1 MIKFRLFNLTALF
14 LILSLSLFAQQATY
28 QVSGKVIT
36 RDGNAASGI
45 SIVLKGSG
53 LATMTAENGEFTFK
67 RVKTGNYVLI
77 ASAIGLKKQDQAI
90 RVTNSDVSGIN
101 LTLDENSSQL
111 DEIVISSTKTNRFN
125 KKQSEFV
132 AKTPLSKLENPQV
145 YTTVSKELLT
155 DQLIFNVDEAVRNVP
170 GMQKMWEATGRGGD
184 GGSYYNTRGFI
195 VQSNLRNGIAGIVT
209 SDIDAVNLERLEV
222 IKGPSATLFGSAL
235 TSYGGLINRVTKKPY
250 ETFGGEVAF
259 SGGNNNFHRIHLD
272 LNQPINDKLLFRINA
287 AYNNED
293 TFQDIGFTKSSVFAP
308 SLTYNASDRLTIN
321 LDAEVFYGTNTG
333 KQAFFFYFPAADL
346 GVRTADDLPVDYKKS
361 YLGDGLFQRSRTSNF
376 FAQVNYKISET
387 FTSSTNFTSSN
398 SFSNGFSPY
407 FYLIPDGV
415 IEDDPAKNGKSHYMA
430 RADQSTGNSKN
441 NVLEVQQNFNGDF
454 KIGGLRNRIV
464 FGLDFIRADAKQNF
478 YGSGWDIV
486 PLNVPGFDYSN
497 FNGINMSQKYATST
511 PEFTYPIVNITNTYS
526 AYLSDVINIT
536 DKFSILAA
544 VRADRFESKGGKT
557 GGADDAVYNQNA
569 LSPKFGI
576 VYQPI
581 KDVISIFANY
591 QNSFTNPGAYTK
603 YDPSSAS
610 KTATVIAEL
619 EQANQIEGGVKLD
632 AFKGK
637 LSATISYYDI
647 KVKDMLR
654 SDVSL
659 PAAGL
664 FASVQDGAQLSKGIE
679 AELIANPFKGLNIV
693 GGFSYNDSKM
703 ETEDPDVNGRRPAY
717 ASSPILANLF
727 FSYRLPDNA
736 IKGLG
741 FGFGGNYASDNK
753 VINSVSSGIFILPA
767 YTLLNASLF
776 YENSKI
782 RLGAKID
789 NLTNE
794 KYWIGYGTANPQ
806 KLRSFAG
813 SIAYK
818 F

>member
-1 MIKFRLFNLTALF
+1 MIIFRLFNLTALF
-14 LILSLSLFAQQATY
+14 LILSLGLFAQQATY

-53 LATMTAENGEFTFK
+53 QATMTAENGEFTFK
-67 RVKTGNYVLI
+67 RVKAGNYMLI

-90 RVTNSDVSGIN
+90 RVSNSDISGIN

-209 SDIDAVNLERLEV
+209 SEIDAVNLERLEV

-259 SGGNNNFHRIHLD
+259 SGGNNNFQRIHLD
-272 LNQPINDKLLFRINA
+272 LNQPINDKLLFRVNA

-333 KQAFFFYFPAADL
+333 KQAYFFYFPAADL

-361 YLGDGLFQRSRTSNF
+361 YLGDGLFQRSRSSNF
-376 FAQVNYKISET
+376 FAQVNYKISEA

-415 IEDDPAKNGKSHYMA
+415 IEADPAKNGKSNYMA
-430 RADQSTGNSKN
+430 RADQSTGDSKN

-454 KIGGLRNRIV
+454 KIGGLRNRMV
-464 FGLDFIRADAKQNF
+464 LGLDFIRADAKQNF
-478 YGSGWDIV
+478 YGSSWDVV
-486 PLNVPGFDYSN
+486 PLNVPGFDYSS

-511 PEFTYPIVNITNTYS
+511 PEFTYPILNITNTYS

-569 LSPKFGI
+569 LSPKFGA

-619 EQANQIEGGVKLD
+619 EQANQIEGGIKLD

-654 SDVSL
+654 TDVSL

-664 FASVQDGAQLSKGIE
+664 FASVQDGTQLSKGIE
-679 AELIANPFKGLNIV
+679 AEIIANPFRGLNIV

-753 VINSVSSGIFILPA
+753 VVNSLSSGIFILPA

-776 YENSKI
+776 YENSNI

>member
-1 MIKFRLFNLTALF
+1 
-14 LILSLSLFAQQATY
+14 
-28 QVSGKVIT
+28 
-36 RDGNAASGI
+36 
-45 SIVLKGSG
+45 
-53 LATMTAENGEFTFK
+53 
-67 RVKTGNYVLI
+67 
-77 ASAIGLKKQDQAI
+77 
-90 RVTNSDVSGIN
+90 
-101 LTLDENSSQL
+101 
-111 DEIVISSTKTNRFN
+111 
-125 KKQSEFV
+125 
-132 AKTPLSKLENPQV
+132 
-145 YTTVSKELLT
+145 
-155 DQLIFNVDEAVRNVP
+155 
-170 GMQKMWEATGRGGD
+170 
-184 GGSYYNTRGFI
+184 
-195 VQSNLRNGIAGIVT
+195 
-209 SDIDAVNLERLEV
+209 
-222 IKGPSATLFGSAL
+222 
-235 TSYGGLINRVTKKPY
+235 
-250 ETFGGEVAF
+250 
-259 SGGNNNFHRIHLD
+259 
-272 LNQPINDKLLFRINA
+272 
-287 AYNNED
+287 
-293 TFQDIGFTKSSVFAP
+293 
-308 SLTYNASDRLTIN
+308 
-321 LDAEVFYGTNTG
+321 
-333 KQAFFFYFPAADL
+333 
-346 GVRTADDLPVDYKKS
+346 
-361 YLGDGLFQRSRTSNF
+361 
-376 FAQVNYKISET
+376 
-387 FTSSTNFTSSN
+387 
-398 SFSNGFSPY
+398 
-407 FYLIPDGV
+407 
-415 IEDDPAKNGKSHYMA
+415 
-430 RADQSTGNSKN
+430 
-441 NVLEVQQNFNGDF
+441 
-454 KIGGLRNRIV
+454 
-464 FGLDFIRADAKQNF
+464 
-478 YGSGWDIV
+478 
-486 PLNVPGFDYSN
+486 
-497 FNGINMSQKYATST
+497 
-511 PEFTYPIVNITNTYS
+511 VNITNTYS

-703 ETEDPDVNGRRPAY
+703 ETQDPDVNGRRPAY